1 MAANPC
7 PSPLRLSY
15 YYAGAGLV
23 PAGTIGYP
31 YGVATPIPSSGRIA
45 FSNFHGATYV
55 APVIPGV
62 RRSMFETYFF
72 GDCVSCYQSDITI
85 IDIIEKGGGT
95 PTPTPTAT
103 GFYYTKQTFT
113 ATSNQTVFTVTRAA
127 GYISGQCLVFQN
139 GILLDTTEYSDSA
152 GVTGTVTLTVGAT
165 SGDIISIMSFRST
178 SSSGTTTSF
187 TRVTVNLT
195 AATTYTAA
203 GFTLTSGQELLF
215 INGTVISDQAY
226 DIAGQV
232 INNFPSALTGKLT
245 IIQWVSDKPVNT
257 TASTVI
263 GQATYSTTFDANA
276 FNLYNNGALLM
287 AVSDYTT
294 ATNSYTLTNTPTTT
308 TNLLLQQAFTRTGA
322 A

>member
-1 MAANPC
+1 M
-7 PSPLRLSY
+7 
-15 YYAGAGLV
+15 
-23 PAGTIGYP
+23 
-31 YGVATPIPSSGRIA
+31 
-45 FSNFHGATYV
+45 
-55 APVIPGV
+55 
-62 RRSMFETYFF
+62 
-72 GDCVSCYQSDITI
+72 
-85 IDIIEKGGGT
+85 
-95 PTPTPTAT
+95 
-103 GFYYTKQTFT
+103 
-113 ATSNQTVFTVTRAA
+113 
-127 GYISGQCLVFQN
+127 
-139 GILLDTTEYSDSA
+139 
-152 GVTGTVTLTVGAT
+152 
-165 SGDIISIMSFRST
+165 
-178 SSSGTTTSF
+178 
-187 TRVTVNLT
+187 T